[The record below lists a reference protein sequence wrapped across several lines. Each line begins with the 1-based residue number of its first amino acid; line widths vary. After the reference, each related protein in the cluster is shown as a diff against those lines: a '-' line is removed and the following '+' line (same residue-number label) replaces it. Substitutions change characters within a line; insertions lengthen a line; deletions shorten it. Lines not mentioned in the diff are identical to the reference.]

1 MRYVLKNQEMQT
13 VDHETIHGIGI
24 PGLVLMER
32 ASKAVA
38 DKAAQIADHSQR
50 ILIISGI
57 GNNGGDALACTRILL
72 EQDYLVD
79 YVIVGNIEKASADLK
94 LQLQIL
100 KNLGY
105 FPIDCE
111 DVNFHEYD
119 LLIEGIFGV
128 GLSREV
134 GGVYKE
140 VIERINACGKPVI
153 AIDIPSGISGDSG
166 KILGCAVH
174 ASSTVTF
181 GGYKRGHLLYPGR
194 EYCGDIKLVSIG
206 FHNQTIKKYAT
217 GYILEES
224 DHLMPERK
232 AYSNKGSYGKVLMIT
247 GSPGMAGAAFLSACA
262 AYTVGA
268 GLVQIYT
275 ASENRLALQELLPEA
290 IISCYDSYDDSQL
303 SHLLDW
309 ADVVC
314 IGCGLGMGQ
323 ISEKILKNVLK
334 NVSCPCVI
342 DADGLNLLSRNIEL
356 LNQCCAPVILT
367 PHMKEMS
374 RLTGWS
380 IDTIMEDRFQAL
392 DQIIKQSGPDT
403 KSSII
408 CVLKD
413 SRTVVAQTNRQR
425 FVNLAG
431 NNSMAKGGSGDVL
444 AGTIAGLLAQHMAPF
459 EATTVGVFLHACGG
473 DEAKKSKGSYSVLAR
488 DLIQGMA
495 DAMKNAKECR

>member
-38 DKAAQIADHSQR
+38 DKAAQIVDHSQR

-79 YVIVGNIEKASADLK
+79 YMIVGNIEKASADLK

-232 AYSNKGSYGKVLMIT
+232 AYSNKGSYGKILIIAGNETM
-247 GSPGMAGAAFLSACA
+247 SGAACFA
-262 AYTVGA
+262 AEA
-268 GLVQIYT
+268 
-275 ASENRLALQELLPEA
+275 ALR
-290 IISCYDSYDDSQL
+290 
-303 SHLLDW
+303 
-309 ADVVC
+309 
-314 IGCGLGMGQ
+314 
-323 ISEKILKNVLK
+323 VLK
-334 NVSCPCVI
+334 KGKKPLVI
-342 DADGLNLLSRNIEL
+342 DADGLNIISRFNMKIDY
-356 LNQCCAPVILT
+356 PYGTIMT
-367 PHMKEMS
+367 PHLMEAARLMSCDITQIKED
-374 RLTGWS
+374 LC
-380 IDTIMEDRFQAL
+380 
-392 DQIIKQSGPDT
+392 QSAQDLAEKYHCT
-403 KSSII
+403 A
-408 CVLKD
+408 VLKD
-413 SRTVVAQTNRQR
+413 ATTIVAREDDLVYINQS
-425 FVNLAG
+425 G
-431 NNSMAKGGSGDVL
+431 NDGMATGGSGDIL
-444 AGTIAGLLAQHMAPF
+444 AGMITGLLGEGLSVH
-459 EATTVGVFLHACGG
+459 EAAVHGVYLHGLAGDHAKHDLGAYSMIASDIIAHIKDVTGG
-473 DEAKKSKGSYSVLAR
+473 NYEPVL
-488 DLIQGMA
+488 
-495 DAMKNAKECR
+495 

>member
-79 YVIVGNIEKASADLK
+79 YMIVGNIEKASADLK

-153 AIDIPSGISGDSG
+153 AIDSPS
-166 KILGCAVH
+166 
-174 ASSTVTF
+174 
-181 GGYKRGHLLYPGR
+181 
-194 EYCGDIKLVSIG
+194 
-206 FHNQTIKKYAT
+206 
-217 GYILEES
+217 
-224 DHLMPERK
+224 
-232 AYSNKGSYGKVLMIT
+232 
-247 GSPGMAGAAFLSACA
+247 
-262 AYTVGA
+262 
-268 GLVQIYT
+268 
-275 ASENRLALQELLPEA
+275 
-290 IISCYDSYDDSQL
+290 
-303 SHLLDW
+303 
-309 ADVVC
+309 
-314 IGCGLGMGQ
+314 
-323 ISEKILKNVLK
+323 
-334 NVSCPCVI
+334 
-342 DADGLNLLSRNIEL
+342 
-356 LNQCCAPVILT
+356 
-367 PHMKEMS
+367 
-374 RLTGWS
+374 
-380 IDTIMEDRFQAL
+380 
-392 DQIIKQSGPDT
+392 
-403 KSSII
+403 
-408 CVLKD
+408 
-413 SRTVVAQTNRQR
+413 
-425 FVNLAG
+425 
-431 NNSMAKGGSGDVL
+431 
-444 AGTIAGLLAQHMAPF
+444 
-459 EATTVGVFLHACGG
+459 
-473 DEAKKSKGSYSVLAR
+473 
-488 DLIQGMA
+488 
-495 DAMKNAKECR
+495 